1 MNWKLLN
8 FADRLWKANQHI
20 GALELTV
27 YKQQQQLDLFQGQL
41 RKIWSQLQGAAGDDG
56 AALATDPRD
65 DIPPAL
71 LITTR

>member
-1 MNWKLLN
+1 MSLPDELEV
-8 FADRLWKANQHI
+8 AELRRQIVEANQHI

-41 RKIWSQLQGAAGDDG
+41 RKIWSQLLGAAGDDG

-65 DIPPAL
+65 DIPPHY
-71 LITTR
+71 